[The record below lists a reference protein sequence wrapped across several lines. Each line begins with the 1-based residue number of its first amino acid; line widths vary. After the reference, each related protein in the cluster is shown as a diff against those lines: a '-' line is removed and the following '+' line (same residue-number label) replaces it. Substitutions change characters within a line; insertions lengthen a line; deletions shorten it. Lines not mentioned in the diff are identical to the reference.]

1 MAEQVD
7 TVVIGA
13 GVVGLATA
21 RTLAQA
27 GREVV
32 VLEQADDIGTG
43 TSSRNS
49 EVIHG
54 GIYYAKD
61 SLKAKCCVKGKQMLY
76 EYCAS
81 HGVEHNRIGKV
92 IVAISEDEIPK
103 LEELKLKGEANGVMD
118 LEWLDQAQVKA
129 MEPNVT
135 AAAGLLSPSTGIV
148 ESHGYMLSLQGE
160 LEDRGGM
167 IAFNTPVEGGEVL
180 PDGRMR
186 IRAGGEAPMELDC
199 QLVVNAGGLYAQ
211 HIARAVDGIPADTIP
226 GSYYAK
232 GHYFTYPG
240 KSPFNHLIYP
250 APVPGGLGTHST
262 LDLGGGTKFGPD
274 VEWLDITHPSEID
287 YKVDE
292 SRVDSFY
299 TAIRR
304 YWPGLPDGAL
314 SPGYTGVRPKLTN
327 SNDKYAADFVIQG
340 ADVHGLPAYVALY
353 GIESPGLTSSLAI
366 AAEVKALVDSQ
377 AA

>member
-7 TVVIGA
+7 TVVIGG
-13 GVVGLATA
+13 GVVGLACA

-27 GREVV
+27 GRDV
-32 VLEQADDIGTG
+32 VLLEKADDIGTG

-54 GIYYAKD
+54 RIYYPKD
-61 SLKAKCCVKGKQMLY
+61 SLKAKCCVEGKHMLY
-76 EYCAS
+76 DYCAS
-81 HGVEHNRIGKV
+81 HGIEHNRIGKI
-92 IVAISEDEIPK
+92 IVAITEDEVSK
-103 LEELKLKGEANGVMD
+103 LEELKAKGEANGVMD
-118 LEWLDQAQVKA
+118 LEWLDADQMKQA
-129 MEPNVT
+129 EPNVR
-135 AAAGLLSPSTGIV
+135 AAAGLMSPSTGII

-160 LEDRGGM
+160 LEDQGGM

-180 PDGRMR
+180 ADGRIR
-186 IRAGGEAPMELDC
+186 LRAGGETPMELDC
-199 QLVVNAGGLYAQ
+199 NLVVNAGGLYAQ
-211 HIARAVDGIPADTIP
+211 HIARAIDGIPADTIP

-274 VEWLDITHPSEID
+274 VEWLDVTHPDQIN
-287 YKVDE
+287 YMVDE

-314 SPGYTGVRPKLTN
+314 SPGYSGVRPKLTN
-327 SNDKYAADFVIQG
+327 SNDKYAADFVFQG
-340 ADVHGLPAYVALY
+340 AEVHGLAAYIALY

-366 AAEVKALVDSQ
+366 GKTITEMAAKQ

>member
-7 TVVIGA
+7 TVVIGG
-13 GVVGLATA
+13 GVVGLACA

-27 GREVV
+27 GRDV
-32 VLEQADDIGTG
+32 VLLEKADDIGTG

-54 GIYYAKD
+54 GIYYPKD
-61 SLKAKCCVKGKQMLY
+61 SLKAKCCVEGKHMLY
-76 EYCAS
+76 DYCAS
-81 HGVEHNRIGKV
+81 HGIEHNRIGKI
-92 IVAISEDEIPK
+92 IVAITEDEVSK
-103 LEELKLKGEANGVMD
+103 LEELKAKGEANGVMD
-118 LEWLDQAQVKA
+118 LEWLDADQMKQA
-129 MEPNVT
+129 EPNVR
-135 AAAGLLSPSTGIV
+135 AAAGLMSPSTGII

-160 LEDRGGM
+160 LEDQGGM

-180 PDGRMR
+180 ADGRIR
-186 IRAGGEAPMELDC
+186 LRAGGETPMELDC
-199 QLVVNAGGLYAQ
+199 NLVVNAGGLYAQ
-211 HIARAVDGIPADTIP
+211 HIARAIDGIPADTIP

-274 VEWLDITHPSEID
+274 VEWLDVTHPDQIN
-287 YKVDE
+287 YMVDE

-314 SPGYTGVRPKLTN
+314 SPGYSGVRPKLTN
-327 SNDKYAADFVIQG
+327 SNDKYAADFVFQG
-340 ADVHGLPAYVALY
+340 AEVHGLAAYIALY

-366 AAEVKALVDSQ
+366 GKTITEMAAKQ

>member
-13 GVVGLATA
+13 GVVGLACA

-27 GREVV
+27 GRDVI
-32 VLEQADDIGTG
+32 VLEKAEDIGTG

-61 SLKAKCCVKGKQMLY
+61 SLKALCCVEGKHMLY
-76 EYCAS
+76 DYCAS
-81 HGVEHNRIGKV
+81 HGIEHNRIGKV
-92 IVAISEDEIPK
+92 IVAITEDEIAK
-103 LEELKLKGEANGVMD
+103 LEELKAKGEANGVHD
-118 LEWLDQAQVKA
+118 LEWLDAKQMKE

-135 AAAGLLSPSTGIV
+135 AAAGLLSPSTGII

-167 IAFNTPVEGGEVL
+167 IAFNTPTLGGEVL
-180 PDGRMR
+180 ADGKIRT
-186 IRAGGEAPMELDC
+186 RAGGDAPMELDC
-199 QLVVNAGGLYAQ
+199 SLVINAGGLYAQ
-211 HIARAVDGIPADTIP
+211 HIAHAIDGIPEDSIP
-226 GSYYAK
+226 PFYYAK
-232 GHYFTYPG
+232 GHYFTIAG

-250 APVPGGLGTHST
+250 APVVGGLGTHST

-274 VEWLDITHPSEID
+274 VEWLDVTHPDQID

-292 SRVDSFY
+292 SRAESFY
-299 TAIRR
+299 GAIRR

-327 SNDKYAADFVIQG
+327 SNDKYAADFIIQG
-340 ADVHGLPAYVALY
+340 ADVHGLANYVGLY

-366 AAEVKALVDSQ
+366 AKRVAGLTEN
-377 AA
+377 

>member
-13 GVVGLATA
+13 GVVGLACA

-27 GREVV
+27 GRDVI
-32 VLEQADDIGTG
+32 VLEKAEDIGTG

-54 GIYYAKD
+54 GIYYATD
-61 SLKAKCCVKGKQMLY
+61 SLKALCCVEGKHMLY
-76 EYCAS
+76 DYCAS
-81 HGVEHNRIGKV
+81 HGIEHNRIGKV
-92 IVAISEDEIPK
+92 IVAITEDEIAK
-103 LEELKLKGEANGVMD
+103 LEELKAKGEANGVHD
-118 LEWLDQAQVKA
+118 LEWLDAKQMKE

-135 AAAGLLSPSTGIV
+135 AAAGLLSPSTGII

-167 IAFNTPVEGGEVL
+167 IAFNTPTLGGEVL
-180 PDGRMR
+180 ADGKIR
-186 IRAGGEAPMELDC
+186 IRAGGDAPMELDC
-199 QLVVNAGGLYAQ
+199 SLVINAGGLYAQ
-211 HIARAVDGIPADTIP
+211 HIAHAIDGIPEDSIP
-226 GSYYAK
+226 PFYYAK
-232 GHYFTYPG
+232 GHYFTIAG

-250 APVPGGLGTHST
+250 APVVGGLGTHST

-274 VEWLDITHPSEID
+274 VEWLDVTHPDQID

-292 SRVDSFY
+292 SRAESFY
-299 TAIRR
+299 GAIRR

-327 SNDKYAADFVIQG
+327 SNDKYAADFIIQG
-340 ADVHGLPAYVALY
+340 ADVHGLANYVGLY

-366 AAEVKALVDSQ
+366 AKRVAGLTEN
-377 AA
+377 

>member
-61 SLKAKCCVKGKQMLY
+61 SLKATCCVKGKQMLY

-148 ESHGYMLSLQGE
+148 ESHG
-160 LEDRGGM
+160 
-167 IAFNTPVEGGEVL
+167 
-180 PDGRMR
+180 
-186 IRAGGEAPMELDC
+186 
-199 QLVVNAGGLYAQ
+199 
-211 HIARAVDGIPADTIP
+211 
-226 GSYYAK
+226 
-232 GHYFTYPG
+232 
-240 KSPFNHLIYP
+240 
-250 APVPGGLGTHST
+250 
-262 LDLGGGTKFGPD
+262 
-274 VEWLDITHPSEID
+274 
-287 YKVDE
+287 
-292 SRVDSFY
+292 
-299 TAIRR
+299 
-304 YWPGLPDGAL
+304 
-314 SPGYTGVRPKLTN
+314 
-327 SNDKYAADFVIQG
+327 
-340 ADVHGLPAYVALY
+340 
-353 GIESPGLTSSLAI
+353 
-366 AAEVKALVDSQ
+366 
-377 AA
+377 

>member
-13 GVVGLATA
+13 GVVGLACA

-27 GREVV
+27 GRDVI
-32 VLEQADDIGTG
+32 VLEKAEDIGTG

-61 SLKAKCCVKGKQMLY
+61 SLKALCCVEGKHMLY
-76 EYCAS
+76 DYCAS
-81 HGVEHNRIGKV
+81 HGIEHNRIGKV
-92 IVAISEDEIPK
+92 IVAITEDEIAK
-103 LEELKLKGEANGVMD
+103 LEELKAKGEANEVHD
-118 LEWLDQAQVKA
+118 LEWLDAKQMKE

-135 AAAGLLSPSTGIV
+135 AAAGLLSPSTGII

-167 IAFNTPVEGGEVL
+167 IAFNTPTLGGEVL
-180 PDGRMR
+180 ADGQIR
-186 IRAGGEAPMELDC
+186 IRAGGDAPMELDC
-199 QLVVNAGGLYAQ
+199 SLVINAGGLYAQ
-211 HIARAVDGIPADTIP
+211 HIAHAIDGIPEDSIP
-226 GSYYAK
+226 GAFYAK
-232 GHYFTYPG
+232 GHYFTIAG

-250 APVPGGLGTHST
+250 APVVGGLGTHST

-274 VEWLDITHPSEID
+274 VEWLDITHPDQID

-292 SRVDSFY
+292 SRAESFY
-299 TAIRR
+299 GAIRR

-340 ADVHGLPAYVALY
+340 ADVHGLANYVGLY

-366 AAEVKALVDSQ
+366 AKRVAGLVEN
-377 AA
+377 

>member
-1 MAEQVD
+1 
-7 TVVIGA
+7 
-13 GVVGLATA
+13 
-21 RTLAQA
+21 
-27 GREVV
+27 
-32 VLEQADDIGTG
+32 
-43 TSSRNS
+43 
-49 EVIHG
+49 
-54 GIYYAKD
+54 
-61 SLKAKCCVKGKQMLY
+61 MLY
-76 EYCAS
+76 DYCAS
-81 HGVEHNRIGKV
+81 HGIDHNRIGKI
-92 IVAISEDEIPK
+92 IVAITEDEVSK
-103 LEELKLKGEANGVMD
+103 LEELKAKGEANGVMD
-118 LEWLDQAQVKA
+118 LEWLDADQMKQA
-129 MEPNVT
+129 EPNVR
-135 AAAGLLSPSTGIV
+135 AAAGLMSPSTGII

-160 LEDRGGM
+160 LEDQGGM

-180 PDGRMR
+180 ADGRIR
-186 IRAGGEAPMELDC
+186 LRAGGETPMELDC
-199 QLVVNAGGLYAQ
+199 NLVVNAGGLYAQ
-211 HIARAVDGIPADTIP
+211 HIARAIDGIPAETIP

-274 VEWLDITHPSEID
+274 VEWLDVTHPDQIN
-287 YKVDE
+287 YMVDE

-314 SPGYTGVRPKLTN
+314 SPGYTGVRPKLTD
-327 SNDKYAADFVIQG
+327 SNDKYAADFVFQG
-340 ADVHGLPAYVALY
+340 AEVHGLAAYVALY

-366 AAEVKALVDSQ
+366 GKTITEMAARQ

>member
-13 GVVGLATA
+13 GVVGLACA

-27 GREVV
+27 GRDVIL
-32 VLEQADDIGTG
+32 LEKADDIGTG

-61 SLKAKCCVKGKQMLY
+61 SLKALCCVEGKEMLY

-81 HGVEHNRIGKV
+81 HGVEHNRIGKI
-92 IVAISEDEIPK
+92 IVAITEDEVVK
-103 LEELKLKGEANGVMD
+103 LEELKAKGEGNGVHD
-118 LEWLDQAQVKA
+118 LTWLDAKQMKEA
-129 MEPNVT
+129 EPNVT
-135 AAAGLLSPSTGIV
+135 AAAGLMSPSTGII

-167 IAFNTPVEGGEVL
+167 IAFNTPVDGGEVL
-180 PDGRMR
+180 ADGRIR
-186 IRAGGEAPMELDC
+186 IRAGGDAPMELDC
-199 QLVVNAGGLYAQ
+199 SLVVNAGGLYAQ
-211 HIARAVDGIPADTIP
+211 HIARAIDGIPADSIP
-226 GSYYAK
+226 GSFYAK
-232 GHYFTYPG
+232 GHYFTIAG

-274 VEWLDITHPSEID
+274 VEWLDVTHPDQID

-292 SRVDSFY
+292 SRVESFY
-299 TAIRR
+299 GAIRR
-304 YWPGLPDGAL
+304 YWPGLADGAL

-340 ADVHGLPAYVALY
+340 ADVHGLTNYVGLY

-366 AAEVKALVDSQ
+366 AKRVLEKATT
-377 AA
+377 

>member
-13 GVVGLATA
+13 GVVGLACA

-27 GREVV
+27 GRDVI
-32 VLEQADDIGTG
+32 VLEKAEDIGTG

-61 SLKAKCCVKGKQMLY
+61 SLKALCCVEGKHMLY
-76 EYCAS
+76 DYCAS
-81 HGVEHNRIGKV
+81 HGIEHNRIGKV
-92 IVAISEDEIPK
+92 IVAITEDEIAK
-103 LEELKLKGEANGVMD
+103 LEELKAKGEANGVHD
-118 LEWLDQAQVKA
+118 LEWLDAKQMKE

-135 AAAGLLSPSTGIV
+135 AAAGLLSPSTGII

-167 IAFNTPVEGGEVL
+167 IAFNTPTLGGEVL
-180 PDGRMR
+180 ADGKIR
-186 IRAGGEAPMELDC
+186 IRAGGDAPMELDC
-199 QLVVNAGGLYAQ
+199 SLVINAGGLYAQ
-211 HIARAVDGIPADTIP
+211 HIAHAIDGIPEDSIP
-226 GSYYAK
+226 PFYYAK
-232 GHYFTYPG
+232 GHYFTIAG

-250 APVPGGLGTHST
+250 APVVGGLGTHST

-274 VEWLDITHPSEID
+274 VEWLDVTHPDQID

-292 SRVDSFY
+292 SRAESFY
-299 TAIRR
+299 GAIRR

-327 SNDKYAADFVIQG
+327 SNDKYAADFIIQG
-340 ADVHGLPAYVALY
+340 ADVHGLANYVGLY

-366 AAEVKALVDSQ
+366 AKRVAGLTEN
-377 AA
+377 